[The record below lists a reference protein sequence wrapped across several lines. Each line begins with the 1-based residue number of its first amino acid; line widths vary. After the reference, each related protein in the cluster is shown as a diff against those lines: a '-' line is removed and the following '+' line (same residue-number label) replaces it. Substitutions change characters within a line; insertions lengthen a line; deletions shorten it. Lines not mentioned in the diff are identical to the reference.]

1 MDPETLNVLPFR
13 CAFHPTLEN
22 AEEVRS
28 ILESRV
34 PCEIAIEIV
43 SFGYSPWLAKR
54 RVHEEQYH
62 TELSS
67 PGAAETEFS
76 ITGLYLSSERI
87 PVLEYKAIPRRIIF
101 QTRAADQGWATFGGH
116 GTFSNSH
123 TWFEASI
130 LRPINPS
137 TQANGSPPALE
148 DVLVNTWWDVESARS
163 DLNEQ
168 GWDFVQS
175 EDGQLTWK
183 TCNNITAQYTYQN
196 YWVEWI
202 RGIET
207 EVEDERAKGKGE
219 GFLELLEP
227 GFIVVLW
234 ARAVARAW
242 KNRVKAATIEIEY
255 ELT

>member
-1 MDPETLNVLPFR
+1 MDSETLDILPFR

-28 ILESRV
+28 ILENRV
-34 PCEIAIEIV
+34 PREIAIEIV
-43 SFGYSPWLAKR
+43 SLGYSPWLAKR
-54 RVHEEQYH
+54 RVHEERYH
-62 TELSS
+62 TELPRPEAGYSV
-67 PGAAETEFS
+67 A
-76 ITGLYLSSERI
+76 GLYLSSERI
-87 PVLEYKAIPRRIIF
+87 PVLEYKVIPRRIIF
-101 QTRAADQGWATFGGH
+101 QTMAADQGWADFEGD
-116 GTFSNSH
+116 GTFDNSH

-130 LRPINPS
+130 LHPINPS
-137 TQANGSPPALE
+137 TQTNSPLPALE

-168 GWDFVQS
+168 GWDFVQR
-175 EDGQLTWK
+175 EDRQLTWR
-183 TCNNITAQYTYQN
+183 TCNNITAQREYQD

-202 RGIET
+202 RRVET

-234 ARAVARAW
+234 ARAEQRAW